1 MIEIDSIDHI
11 VLTVRHIERTCDF
24 YSSVLG
30 MEVAVFRGDRKAL
43 RFGTQKINLHEAGR
57 EFEPK
62 AEKPTPG
69 SADICFI
76 TTTPLD
82 AVVETLQRAGV
93 ALEEGPVERTGA
105 TGSIKSVYVRDPDR
119 NLIEISTYTAS
130 SDT

>member
-1 MIEIDSIDHI
+1 MIEIDGIDHI
-11 VLTVRHIERTCDF
+11 VLTVRHVERTCDF

-30 MEVAVFRGDRKAL
+30 MEVVAFRGDRKAL

-57 EFEPK
+57 GFEPK

-76 TTTPLD
+76 TTTSLD
-82 AVVETLQRAGV
+82 AVVETLQRAAV
-93 ALEEGPVERTGA
+93 AIEEGPVERTGA

-119 NLIEISTYTAS
+119 NLIEISTYTGS
-130 SDT
+130 